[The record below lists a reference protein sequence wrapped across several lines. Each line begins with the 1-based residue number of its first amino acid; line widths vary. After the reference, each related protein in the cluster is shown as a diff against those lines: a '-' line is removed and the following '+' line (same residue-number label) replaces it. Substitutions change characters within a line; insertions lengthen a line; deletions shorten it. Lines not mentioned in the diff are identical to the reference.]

1 MSPMTDAGATDSP
14 SKRSR
19 WPWLLMMLG
28 ITAAAGTVAALRG
41 RRSTGPMLVDE
52 PAEQRIAA
60 APQPRSEQK
69 ETISHP
75 GR

>member
-1 MSPMTDAGATDSP
+1 MTDPGETDSP

-19 WPWLLMMLG
+19 WPWLLVMLG

-41 RRSTGPMLVDE
+41 RRSAESMLVDE
-52 PAEQRIAA
+52 PGEQHIAA